1 MEKESSLIIG
11 ALLEELTELR
21 HFLHAH
27 PEVSGHEK
35 RTAAALVDFIGSL
48 SGAEIVSRVG
58 GYGFLVVFDSGIPGP
73 FLAFRADMD
82 ALNIQETVDRPYRS
96 VYRGVSHT
104 CGHDGHSAILAGV
117 ARWMDDHP
125 LKKGKVAL
133 VFQPSEENGK
143 GAQLMLQDKKMRE
156 FSPDFCYALHNLPG
170 YPLHRVVVRKDVFT
184 AYVKSLLVFLQGKTS
199 HAAEPEHGV
208 NPAATMALLLYAAG
222 KFTRNRP
229 ADPDFTVVT
238 PVYARL
244 GEKAY
249 GVSAGYGEV
258 HYTLR
263 TWTEERMDET
273 TRMFL
278 HLVQKQAEEEGLTA
292 ETEWKYTFFPTLNH
306 PDAVEYIARAA
317 RSAGLT
323 VTEPA
328 EPFKWG
334 EDFGM
339 FTRRFKGA
347 MFGLGSGVNTPAL
360 HNPDFDF
367 PDALLT
373 TGIRIFTELLKNH
386 GLI

>member
-58 GYGFLVVFDSGIPGP
+58 GYGFMVVFDSGIPGP

-143 GAQLMLQDKKMRE
+143 GAQLMLQDKKMGS
-156 FSPDFCYALHNLPG
+156 FPPISVMLCITSPVILCIGWWSERTFLP
-170 YPLHRVVVRKDVFT
+170 L
-184 AYVKSLLVFLQGKTS
+184 
-199 HAAEPEHGV
+199 
-208 NPAATMALLLYAAG
+208 M
-222 KFTRNRP
+222 
-229 ADPDFTVVT
+229 
-238 PVYARL
+238 
-244 GEKAY
+244 
-249 GVSAGYGEV
+249 
-258 HYTLR
+258 
-263 TWTEERMDET
+263 
-273 TRMFL
+273 
-278 HLVQKQAEEEGLTA
+278 
-292 ETEWKYTFFPTLNH
+292 
-306 PDAVEYIARAA
+306 
-317 RSAGLT
+317 
-323 VTEPA
+323 
-328 EPFKWG
+328 
-334 EDFGM
+334 
-339 FTRRFKGA
+339 
-347 MFGLGSGVNTPAL
+347 
-360 HNPDFDF
+360 
-367 PDALLT
+367 
-373 TGIRIFTELLKNH
+373 
-386 GLI
+386 